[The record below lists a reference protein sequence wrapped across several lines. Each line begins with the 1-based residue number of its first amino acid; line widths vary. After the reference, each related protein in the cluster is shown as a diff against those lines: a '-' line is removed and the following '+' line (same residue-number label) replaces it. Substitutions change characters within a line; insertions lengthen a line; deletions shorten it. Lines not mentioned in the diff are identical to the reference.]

1 MPMMTPQV
9 FKSVDFTKTEKSRY
23 LENETFFL
31 QIKKSINYTST
42 ATLWQKYSFEEEV
55 TFDPKK
61 SGALSVYTTFPQIT
75 QIHKITN
82 KRQIITTDTYNWL
95 LARIPVTLNIPTIFS
110 LGKTTPQF
118 FDISENLQ
126 ESQRKTFIPGTF
138 WYFKSKLQ
146 IINVTNF
153 FQSLVVVPLLSIRF
167 PYVSTRFFLFFFV
180 FVLFL
185 FLFSPSFS
193 YFACQEVYSTISND
207 WFNLFTT
214 NIKIFHK
221 SFH

>member
-1 MPMMTPQV
+1 MHTILILRNPQ
-9 FKSVDFTKTEKSRY
+9 T
-23 LENETFFL
+23 
-31 QIKKSINYTST
+31 
-42 ATLWQKYSFEEEV
+42 
-55 TFDPKK
+55 
-61 SGALSVYTTFPQIT
+61 SGASLVYTTFPQIT

-180 FVLFL
+180 VVLFL

>member
-1 MPMMTPQV
+1 MHTILILRNPQ
-9 FKSVDFTKTEKSRY
+9 T
-23 LENETFFL
+23 
-31 QIKKSINYTST
+31 
-42 ATLWQKYSFEEEV
+42 
-55 TFDPKK
+55 
-61 SGALSVYTTFPQIT
+61 SGASLVYTTFPQIT

-167 PYVSTRFFLFFFV
+167 PYVSTRFFLVFFV
-180 FVLFL
+180 VLFL

>member
-167 PYVSTRFFLFFFV
+167 PYVSTRFFLGFFCCCFV
-180 FVLFL
+180 FVSIFTFFFL
-185 FLFSPSFS
+185 FCLPRG
-193 YFACQEVYSTISND
+193 
-207 WFNLFTT
+207 
-214 NIKIFHK
+214 IFYNFQWLVQFIYNQH
-221 SFH
+221 